1 VNFFGI
7 GMKQKK
13 TTLIVFGYD
22 PWSDFWKRNQ
32 IITYLLSSHL
42 DFDRVIFVNPILWFN
57 YLSKGVALDK
67 KIFAAMKKGIIPYKA
82 SQKIWVWT
90 PFILP
95 KSIKVI
101 SLLVRWLSSSN
112 KRNKSIVL
120 LNDPN
125 AWSNFKL
132 DLVDSEKLI
141 FDWSDDFA
149 EFCESNQEK
158 EKYSNCIEEII
169 NHSDKV
175 ICVNQNLYKRAKI
188 INENSLILDNKSAIN
203 INLPISSD
211 ETPNKTM
218 SDLSYIKSLKMP
230 IVGYV
235 GWLVPDR
242 LDCNLIEHAASQRPN
257 YNFVFV
263 GPANTQ
269 FEIHTL
275 TEKYKNIHIL
285 ESVPYGLMRDVIN
298 YFDVCILPNKINQH
312 TDGNSPI
319 KLYDYL
325 SMEKPV
331 VTTAT
336 GGTELLL
343 DFISVANNND
353 DFVKKLDGS
362 LNRYTESTK
371 KNVEQFCWNSEI
383 NSLIDFLELKLPKK

>member
-1 VNFFGI
+1 
-7 GMKQKK
+7 MKQKK
-13 TTLIVFGYD
+13 TTLIVFGYN

-42 DFDRVIFVNPILWFN
+42 EFDRVIFVNPTMWFSN
-57 YLSKGVALDK
+57 FIKNNASDK
-67 KIFAAMKKGIIPYKA
+67 KIVKAIKKGIIPYRA

-95 KSIKVI
+95 KSLKII
-101 SLLVRWLSSSN
+101 SPLIRKLASSN
-112 KRNKSIVL
+112 KKNNSIVL
-120 LNDPN
+120 VNDPS
-125 AWSNFKL
+125 AWLNFEL
-132 DLVDSEKLI
+132 NLVDCEKLI
-141 FDWSDDFA
+141 FDWSDDFT
-149 EFCESNQEK
+149 EFLWCDSEK
-158 EKYSNCIEEII
+158 EKYSHCIEEII

-175 ICVNQNLYKRAKI
+175 ICVNQNLYERAKI

-218 SDLSYIKSLKMP
+218 SDLSSIKSLKMP

-275 TEKYKNIHIL
+275 SEKYKNIHIL
-285 ESVPYGLMRDVIN
+285 ESVPYSLMKDVIN

-325 SMEKPV
+325 SMDKPV

-353 DFVKKLDGS
+353 DFVKKLDDS
-362 LNRYTESTK
+362 LNRYIESTE
-371 KNVEQFCWNSEI
+371 KNVEQFCWNSKI
-383 NSLIDFLELKLPKK
+383 NSLVDFLELKLPKK